1 MVAVRQEI
9 HKINISTK
17 YFHIDFQGDSG
28 GPLIVRDDT
37 FSPYN
42 LVGVVSFG
50 AGHGKCDKGIPGV
63 YTRVT
68 NYMDW
73 IKENLK

>member
-1 MVAVRQEI
+1 MVVVRQEI
-9 HKINISTK
+9 FKISSSTK
-17 YFHIDFQGDSG
+17 NFHIDFQGDSG
-28 GPLIVRDDT
+28 GPLIARNGT
-37 FSPYN
+37 FSPYS

-68 NYMDW
+68 NYLDW
-73 IKENLK
+73 IKENLD